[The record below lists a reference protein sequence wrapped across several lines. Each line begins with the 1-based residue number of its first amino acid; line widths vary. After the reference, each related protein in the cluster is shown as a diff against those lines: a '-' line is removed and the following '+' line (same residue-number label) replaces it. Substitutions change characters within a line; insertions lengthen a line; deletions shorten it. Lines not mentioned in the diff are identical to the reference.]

1 VAPHR
6 SLIGTAMRGTTGMRA
21 GGGVLGLMLVGA
33 LSIADADSPHTLL
46 GTWRFD
52 PVASRFDGGAPYRS
66 GISRFIARSSCI
78 HVSVEIVEARGTPLR
93 FEYCDPSDDTYV
105 TVRGNPFYDSQST
118 QWPDSRTAIR
128 TEKRGAQVIGMT
140 TMSVAADGNTY
151 TATSDRIRP
160 DGVHYTSVILWRR
173 VDD

>member
-1 VAPHR
+1 
-6 SLIGTAMRGTTGMRA
+6 MRRTPKRTPA
-21 GGGVLGLMLVGA
+21 GSVLGLMLVGA
-33 LSIADADSPHTLL
+33 LWIADADSRHTLL

-66 GISRFIARSSCI
+66 GIARFIAQSSCT
-78 HVSVEIVEARGTPLR
+78 HVAVEIVEAGGAPLR
-93 FEYCDPSDDTYV
+93 FEYCDPGDGTYV
-105 TVRGNPFYDSQST
+105 PVRGNPFYDSQST

-128 TEKRGAQVIGMT
+128 TEKRGTQVIGRT

-160 DGVHYTSVILWRR
+160 DGVHYTSVIVWRR